1 MGGGGS
7 QTINQTFNL
16 SVLNET
22 IFKQITNNTQTL
34 ATAMNNIQ
42 EMEIN
47 FGSVESG
54 CKATIGQTINANS
67 TAIGQL
73 DSTTLG
79 ESKAKIETELQASA
93 QAALEKVTEAG
104 NFQFGD
110 EQDINQRLNLAVHNV
125 IENVFETNNLNEVY
139 SEVVNI
145 QQGRVNVGVCD
156 GELEF
161 NQNIVAQLTAKAIT
175 KSIATAIAD
184 NELLSAIHAAASGDA
199 KTENKGISDIVDA
212 IGDAFAGPMKY
223 AIIAS
228 VVCVCLIV
236 VLVMVMALS
245 PAGQKGMTN
254 MSGAAASRLG
264 GRRF

>member
-7 QTINQTFNL
+7 QTIEQTFNL

-22 IFKQITNNTQTL
+22 IFKQITTNEQTL

-42 EMEIN
+42 EMEIVI
-47 FGSVESG
+47 GTIGTG
-54 CKATIGQTINANS
+54 CKATFGQTIDANS
-67 TAIGQL
+67 TVVGQL

-110 EQDINQRLNLAVHNV
+110 EQDIDQELNLAVHNI

-145 QQGRVNVGVCD
+145 QEKKITIGVCD
-156 GELEF
+156 GEITVD
-161 NQNIVAQLTAKAIT
+161 QNIVAQLVAKAIT

-184 NELLSAIHAAASGDA
+184 NELLSAIHASSSADA
-199 KTENKGISDIVDA
+199 KTENKGLADIVDS
-212 IGDAFAGPMKY
+212 IGEAFAGPFKY

-228 VVCVCLIV
+228 VMCVCLIV

-245 PAGQKGMTN
+245 PAGQKGMSN

-264 GRRF
+264 RRF